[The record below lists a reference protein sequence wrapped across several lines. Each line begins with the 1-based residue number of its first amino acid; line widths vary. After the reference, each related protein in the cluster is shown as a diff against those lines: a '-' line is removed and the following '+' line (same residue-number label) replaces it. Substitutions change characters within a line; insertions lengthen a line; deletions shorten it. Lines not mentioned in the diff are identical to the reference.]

1 MHVLKHCK
9 WLYICWSQDDF
20 WGLTLNTLWC
30 CKCIGL
36 WFKIWPPICHIVQG
50 YLSIVLQV
58 DVVDHEHNEFFDPL
72 RGLVDN
78 ATDSREDVQELE
90 STSSEASSQLPTKEW
105 MSFKRFL
112 MQKFPVSKMVSISS
126 VSIWSLF
133 GGEIY
138 VYAIFLTW

>member
-1 MHVLKHCK
+1 M
-9 WLYICWSQDDF
+9 
-20 WGLTLNTLWC
+20 
-30 CKCIGL
+30 
-36 WFKIWPPICHIVQG
+36 
-50 YLSIVLQV
+50 
-58 DVVDHEHNEFFDPL
+58 DHEHNEFFDPL

-126 VSIWSLF
+126 VSI
-133 GGEIY
+133 
-138 VYAIFLTW
+138 